1 MQFDFFSSTPYSP
14 NTVLRMFLRLSY
26 KSMHDKYLL
35 MEDLCLNVLALLAGE
50 I

>member
-1 MQFDFFSSTPYSP
+1 MYK
-14 NTVLRMFLRLSY
+14 RLWACLALY
-26 KSMHDKYLL
+26 MHDKYLL

>member
-1 MQFDFFSSTPYSP
+1 
-14 NTVLRMFLRLSY
+14 MFLRLTY

-50 I
+50 IKVWPKKVAL